1 MRLDGRKPGGLR
13 PVKITR
19 SYLKYP
25 EGSALI
31 TMGDTIVLCTATLE
45 ESVPPFRKGGGEG
58 WVTAEYAMLPRSTGT
73 RSPRET
79 RGRVNARNLEIQRLI
94 GRSLRGVVDFAALGE
109 RTIWLDCDVIQADG
123 GTRTAAVTGSFVAL
137 AEALLL
143 MKERGLVEQLPL
155 LDYLAAVSVGLQGGE
170 PLLDLDYRED
180 VAAAVDL
187 NVIMNGSGKMVEI
200 QGTAEEGAFD
210 REQLDL
216 LLDLASSGV
225 AELIEK
231 QQEALGEA
239 AVALIEA
246 ARRRAREA
254 AAGPCSG

>member
-1 MRLDGRKPGGLR
+1 MRFDGRKPGGLR

-19 SYLKYP
+19 SYLKHP

-31 TMGDTIVLCTATLE
+31 SMGDTVVLCTATLE
-45 ESVPPFRKGGGEG
+45 ESVPHFRKGRGEG
-58 WVTAEYAMLPRSTGT
+58 WVTAEYAMLPRSTEI

-94 GRSLRGVVDFAALGE
+94 GRSLRSVVDFAALGE

-143 MKERGLVEQLPL
+143 MQEREQVEQLPL
-155 LDYLAAVSVGLQGGE
+155 TDYLAAVSVGLHGGKA
-170 PLLDLDYRED
+170 LLDLDYRED
-180 VAAAVDL
+180 AAAAVDL

-200 QGTAEEGAFD
+200 QGTAEDGAFD
-210 REQLDL
+210 REELNS
-216 LLDLASSGV
+216 LLDLAAAGV
-225 AELIEK
+225 EKLILE
-231 QQEALGEA
+231 QQGALGET

-254 AAGPCSG
+254 QESSCSG